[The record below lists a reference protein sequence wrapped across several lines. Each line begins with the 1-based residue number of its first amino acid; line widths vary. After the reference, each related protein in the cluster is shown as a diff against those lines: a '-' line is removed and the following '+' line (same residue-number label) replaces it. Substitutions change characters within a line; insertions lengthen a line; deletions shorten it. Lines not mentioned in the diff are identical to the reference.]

1 MAQDVDRLK
10 AIPLFD
16 SLKRA
21 ELEYVGSILR
31 EGFCPVGQT
40 VFAQGDPSDK
50 FYIVVDG
57 QVGVFREYGPHV
69 RVGIST
75 LKKHDFF
82 GETGL
87 LTDEPRDITIEAM
100 SDTTYFYIEKEQFA
114 EMLERL
120 PAVEAKLQTTET
132 HRSSTGMA
140 VRIPDKLNS
149 DEVPLWTARHDLV
162 PLVAESLFWLL
173 VGNGLAIGLAA
184 LAFYGAST
192 WSERW
197 PAAPWALG
205 AMSVVVFAV
214 VWAWHIVD
222 WTNDYLALTNR
233 RIIYHAVFGFLRER
247 RQEIP
252 IEAVQDVSLLTRGPI
267 FKLLGLSDITIQT
280 ISGKLKFEHL
290 RDAEDLQDR
299 ILGRR
304 DMYRL
309 EARGVEHGAMSKELR
324 QALDL
329 ASSPRKSAWDIL
341 PAVTRPPTLFERVR
355 ASPKMRLEKT
365 SEITWRRHWLFLAKR
380 MVGPLILFLVGLAV
394 LVLVELLLAPAI
406 SLPVLGLADLVIV
419 AIPTAL
425 WTWWEYAVWGGDIYT
440 LTDDRLID
448 IERLPLGLRAKR
460 RETQLDRVQDI
471 DVDVPNL
478 LARLLDMGDVK
489 IKTGA
494 AGSDLTFLG
503 VADPYGVQ
511 RDIFHRLAKLRRKR
525 DEQSRRQRYQEMI
538 TWLTVYHKVTNP
550 KASQAGAPEVE
561 TSS

>member
-10 AIPLFD
+10 AIPLFA

-21 ELEYVGSILR
+21 DLEYVGSILH
-31 EGFCPVGQT
+31 EDFCPVGQRIF
-40 VFAQGDPSDK
+40 VQGDPSDK
-50 FYIVVDG
+50 FFIVVDG
-57 QVGVFREYGPHV
+57 EVGVIREYGPDV
-69 RVGIST
+69 RVGMRT
-75 LKKHDFF
+75 VKKHDFF
-82 GETGL
+82 GEAGL
-87 LTDEPRDITIEAM
+87 LEGEPRSATIEATA
-100 SDTTYFYIEKEQFA
+100 DTTYFYIEKEQFE
-114 EMLERL
+114 EMLDRL
-120 PAVEAKLQTTET
+120 PGVKAHLQAVVVHRDTDTTTQIRGE
-132 HRSSTGMA
+132 
-140 VRIPDKLNS
+140 LNP
-149 DEVPLWTARHDLV
+149 DEVPLWTARHNLV
-162 PLVAESLFWLL
+162 PLVVESLFGLL
-173 VGNGLAIGLAA
+173 TGNGLAVGLAV
-184 LAFYGAST
+184 LAFYST
-192 WSERW
+192 LAWKERG
-197 PAAPWALG
+197 PALPWALG
-205 AMSVVVFAV
+205 ASAVVVFTV
-214 VWAWHIVD
+214 VWVWHIVD

-233 RIIYHAVFGFLRER
+233 RIIYHAVVGFLREI

-280 ISGKLKFEHL
+280 IGGKLVFEHL
-290 RDAEDLQDR
+290 RNAEDLKDR

-309 EARGVEHGAMSKELR
+309 EARGVERSAMSNELGR
-324 QALDL
+324 ALGE
-329 ASSPRKSAWDIL
+329 APPSRKSAWDIL
-341 PAVTRPPTLFERVR
+341 PAVSRPPTLFERAR
-355 ASPKMRLEKT
+355 ASQLMRLEKP

-380 MVGPLILFLVGLAV
+380 MIGPGILFLVGVAALF
-394 LVLVELLLAPAI
+394 LVELLLAPEI
-406 SLPVLGLADLVIV
+406 SLPVLGLLDLVLV
-419 AIPTAL
+419 AIPSVL
-425 WTWWEYAVWGGDIYT
+425 WAWWEYAVWGGDIYT

-478 LARLLDMGDVK
+478 WARLLDMGDVK

-525 DEQSRRQRYQEMI
+525 DEQARRQRYQEMI
-538 TWLTVYHKVTNP
+538 TWLTVYHQVTSSP
-550 KASQAGAPEVE
+550 TSQSGAPEIE